1 MNTFC
6 AICGKELPTDWQY
19 PRCPYC
25 GNELPKL
32 NNGNLGGSNSFAL
45 GDANAIAGDM
55 NVNIDS
61 HNTVTNIVHERQKHR
76 EEIHQEKVQ
85 QYKKL
90 CETVYADG
98 VMTSDEARLLESLR
112 LELGIDSAEAD
123 LIRESVRQ
131 LRLNKAKNQLNPVIR
146 ISLQQIVGMAMNG
159 KYELLKQS
167 FPRLE
172 AMAEKYNVDEVQFYY
187 YLLLSGI
194 EPRKSIKLYES
205 RQNDNY
211 WQSFW
216 AYIAYQNIEELDKA
230 QLIMADLE
238 NWSGHP
244 YGNVAL
250 LATVGSLYTYWEDM
264 TQTEFLDQAR
274 MLLEQGADVF
284 SDSLDRFAQSLI
296 LLTDDNDE
304 KLHHFQGE
312 FRFYFD
318 YVFSGLMH
326 KRKMAYVYSLIPR
339 MPKIAPLPKI

>member
-1 MNTFC
+1 MSTYC
-6 AICGKELPTDWQY
+6 ATCGKELPSDWKF

-32 NNGNLGGSNSFAL
+32 PDNNVGGSNSFTL
-45 GDANAIAGDM
+45 GDANAIAGD
-55 NVNIDS
+55 VTIDS
-61 HNTVTNIVHERQKHR
+61 HNTVTNIVNERQKHR

-85 QYKKL
+85 QFKKL
-90 CETVYADG
+90 CEAVYADG
-98 VMTSDEARLLESLR
+98 VMTSDEARQLENLR

-123 LIRESVRQ
+123 QIRESVRQ
-131 LRLNKAKNQLNPVIR
+131 LRLTQAKNQLNPVIR

-172 AMAEKYNVDEVQFYY
+172 AMAEKYNVEEVQFYY

-194 EPRKSIKLYES
+194 EPRKCIKLFES

-216 AYIAYQNIEELDKA
+216 TYIAYQNIEELDKA

-238 NWSGHP
+238 NWTDHP

-296 LLTDDNDE
+296 LLTDDNDDN
-304 KLHHFQGE
+304 LHHFQGE

-326 KRKMAYVYSLIPR
+326 KRKMAHVYSLIQR

>member
-1 MNTFC
+1 MIKFC
-6 AICGKELPTDWQY
+6 PTCGKELTPDWQF

-32 NNGNLGGSNSFAL
+32 SEEKMGGSNSFSF

-61 HNTVTNIVHERQKHR
+61 HNTVTNIVYERQKHR
-76 EEIHQEKVQ
+76 EEIHQEMVA
-85 QYKKL
+85 QYKQL
-90 CETVYADG
+90 CERVYEDG
-98 VMTSDEARLLESLR
+98 VMTSEEARQLESLR
-112 LELGIDSAEAD
+112 ISLGIDSAEAD
-123 LIRESVRQ
+123 QIREQVRL
-131 LRLNKAKNQLNPVIR
+131 LRLQHSMKELNPVQR
-146 ISLQQIVGMAMNG
+146 VSLQQIVGMAMNG

-172 AMAEKYNVDEVQFYY
+172 AMAEKYNVEEVQFYY

-194 EPRKSIKLYES
+194 EPRKCIKLFES

-216 AYIAYQNIEELDKA
+216 TYIAYQNIEELDKA

-238 NWSGHP
+238 NWTDHP

-264 TQTEFLDQAR
+264 TQTEFLEQAR

-296 LLTDDNDE
+296 LLTDDNDDN
-304 KLHHFQGE
+304 LHHFQGE

-326 KRKMAYVYSLIPR
+326 KRKMAHVYSLIPR
-339 MPKIAPLPKI
+339 MPKIAPLLKI

>member
-32 NNGNLGGSNSFAL
+32 NNRNLGGSNSFAL

-98 VMTSDEARLLESLR
+98 VLTSDEARLLESLR

-250 LATVGSLYTYWEDM
+250 LAIVGSLYTYWEDM
-264 TQTEFLDQAR
+264 TQTEFLEQAR

-284 SDSLDRFAQSLI
+284 SDCLDRFAQSLI

-304 KLHHFQGE
+304 NLHHCQKE

-326 KRKMAYVYSLIPR
+326 KRKMAYVYSRIPR

>member
-1 MNTFC
+1 MGNYC
-6 AICGKELPTDWQY
+6 ATCGKELPNDWHF

-25 GNELPKL
+25 GNKLPNLSK
-32 NNGNLGGSNSFAL
+32 GSLGGSNSFSL
-45 GDANAIAGDM
+45 GDANAIAG
-55 NVNIDS
+55 NVTIDS
-61 HNTVTNIVHERQKHR
+61 HNTVTNIVNERQKYR

-90 CETVYADG
+90 CEAVYADG
-98 VMTSDEARLLESLR
+98 VMASEEARQLENLR
-112 LELGIDSAEAD
+112 MDLGLGTAEAD
-123 LIRESVRQ
+123 QIRESVRQ
-131 LRLNKAKNQLNPVIR
+131 LRLNKAQGKLNPVIK
-146 ISLQQIVGMAMNG
+146 ITLQQIVGMAMNG
-159 KYELLKQS
+159 KYDLLQHS

-172 AMAEKYNVDEVQFYY
+172 AMAEKYSVDEVQFYF

-194 EPRKSIKLYES
+194 EPRKCIKLYES

-216 AYIAYQNIEELDKA
+216 TFIAYQNIEELDKA
-230 QLIMADLE
+230 QLILADLE
-238 NWSGHP
+238 NWSEYP

-264 TQTEFLDQAR
+264 TQTEFLEQAR
-274 MLLEQGADVF
+274 MLMEQGADGF

-296 LLTDDNDE
+296 LLTEDNDE
-304 KLHHFQGE
+304 DLHHFQSE

-326 KRKMAYVYSLIPR
+326 KRKMAHVYSLIPR
-339 MPKIAPLPKI
+339 MPKIAPLPRQ